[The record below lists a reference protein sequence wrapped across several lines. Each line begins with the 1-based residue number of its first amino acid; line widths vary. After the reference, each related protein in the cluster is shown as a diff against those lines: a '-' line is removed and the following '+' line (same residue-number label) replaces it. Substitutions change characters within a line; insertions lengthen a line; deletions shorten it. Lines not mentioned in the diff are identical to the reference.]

1 MSEDLRAAEDALAEA
16 ASRNRLTKTATCNL
30 NGAEKAAIV
39 IGALGTEAAGPI
51 LEMLDESALRAFTA
65 AMVRLRRVEPTV
77 VRNVIAEFLD
87 ALREQDTVVR
97 GGVGRAR
104 EVLQPYVNDGLLTRL
119 LDDIDSPSTSN
130 VWKKLGKVNE
140 EALAD
145 FLAREHSQTAA
156 VILSKLSSEHAA
168 KVLNRLEPER
178 AREVVLGITRAQ
190 SLDPNVI
197 EAIGFSVSRDFLAT
211 NMHAAPRRNPAERVG
226 AIMNFVTADTRDNVL
241 GHFDDTQPEF
251 AEEIRRKMFTF
262 DDIPKRIAPRDV
274 AMVVRETDRDQ
285 LLKALRHGQDL
296 GSEAGEF
303 ILSNIAS
310 RIGDQLRGELAE
322 IDKVRRKDGEQA
334 EAAVVAA
341 IRALEQ
347 RGELRMLALEED
359 S

>member
-1 MSEDLRAAEDALAEA
+1 MSEHLREAEEALAATA
-16 ASRNRLTKTATCNL
+16 ARSRLPSNPTQDLT
-30 NGAEKAAIV
+30 GAEKAAIV

-51 LEMLDESALRAFTA
+51 LEMLDESALRSFTA
-65 AMVRLRRVEPTV
+65 AMARLRRVEPAI
-77 VRNVIAEFLD
+77 VRHVIAEFLD
-87 ALREQDTVVR
+87 ALREQDTIVR
-97 GGVGRAR
+97 GGVSRAR
-104 EVLQPYVNDGLLTRL
+104 EVLQPHVNDGLLTRL

-178 AREVVLGITRAQ
+178 AREVVLGITRTQ

-197 EAIGFSVSRDFLAT
+197 EAIGVSVSRDFLAA

-226 AIMNFVTADTRDNVL
+226 AIMNFVTAETRDNVL
-241 GHFDDTQPEF
+241 GHFEDTQPEF

-274 AMVVRETDRDQ
+274 AMIVRETERDQ
-285 LLKALRHGQDL
+285 LVRALRVAQDL

-310 RIGDQLRGELAE
+310 RIADQLRGEMAE

-334 EAAVVAA
+334 QAAVVAA
-341 IRALEQ
+341 IRVLED
-347 RGELRMLALEED
+347 RNELRMLALEEEG
-359 S
+359 